1 MAKSDAGSGGEELF
15 RRFGAY
21 VQGEMERLG
30 VPGVG
35 IGVQFD
41 GQEYLTG
48 FGVTSIT
55 NPLPVDGDTLF
66 QIGSTTKTFTATAA
80 MRLVEAGKLDLD
92 VPVRRYIPSLELAS
106 EETAARLTLRHL
118 FNHTGGWLGDYF
130 DDTGPGD
137 DARAKIVER
146 MVDLPQLTPLGG
158 VWSYNNSAF
167 YIAGRIIEIATG
179 LTYEQ
184 AIQDLVFAPL
194 GMDRSFFYPEDV
206 MVHRFVV
213 GHVVGEGETHVAH
226 PWGLTRATYPAGAI
240 ASTAR
245 DQLRYARFHM
255 GDGTTPNGER
265 LLQRSTMDAMQSPTT
280 PAGSNSG
287 AVGITWMVNDID
299 GTRLVRHG
307 GSTNGQMSAFLMVP
321 GRDFA
326 ITVLTNANRGGELHG
341 NAVAWALEAY
351 LGLVEPEAAPL
362 ERTAAQ
368 LGAYVGRYS
377 AALTDLDLYLQGDE
391 LMLRATPRGGFPKRD
406 SKPEAPP
413 STTRLSLREGER
425 VVSLDSPFKG
435 GRGEFLRGD
444 DGAIEWL
451 RFGGRIARR
460 ER

>member
-1 MAKSDAGSGGEELF
+1 MTQSGSGSNGEELF
-15 RRFGAY
+15 RQLGAY

-35 IGVQFD
+35 IGVQFG
-41 GQEYLTG
+41 GQEYLAG

-55 NPLPVDGDTLF
+55 NPLPVDGDTIF

-80 MRLVEAGKLDLD
+80 MRLVEQGKLDLD
-92 VPVRRYIPSLELAS
+92 APVRRYIPSLELAS

-146 MVDLPQLTPLGG
+146 MVDLPQLTPLGE

-167 YIAGRIIEIATG
+167 YIAGRVIEVVSG

-184 AIQDLVFAPL
+184 AIHDLVFSPL
-194 GMDRSFFYPEDV
+194 GMDRSFLFPEDV
-206 MVHRFVV
+206 MVYRFAV
-213 GHVVGEGETHVAH
+213 GHIVGDGETHVAL

-255 GDGTTPNGER
+255 GDGASPSGER
-265 LLQRSTMDAMQSPTT
+265 LLQRSTMDEMQSPTT

-287 AVGITWMVNDID
+287 AVGITWMVNDIE
-299 GTRLVRHG
+299 GTRIVRHG
-307 GSTNGQMSAFLMVP
+307 GATNGQLSAFDMVP
-321 GRDFA
+321 SRGFA

-341 NAVAWALEAY
+341 NVVEWALNAY
-351 LGLVEPEAAPL
+351 LGLVRPDPAPL
-362 ERTAAQ
+362 EVTTAQ
-368 LGAYVGRYS
+368 LEAYVGRYH
-377 AALTDLDLYLQGDE
+377 AALADVDLYLQDGE
-391 LMLRATPRGGFPKRD
+391 LMLRSTPRCGFPLRD
-406 SKPEAPP
+406 SKPGPASPP
-413 STTRLSLREGER
+413 TRLSLREGEL
-425 VVSLDSPFKG
+425 VIGLDSPFKG
-435 GRGEFLRGD
+435 GRGEFLRGV
-444 DGAIEWL
+444 DGSIEWL